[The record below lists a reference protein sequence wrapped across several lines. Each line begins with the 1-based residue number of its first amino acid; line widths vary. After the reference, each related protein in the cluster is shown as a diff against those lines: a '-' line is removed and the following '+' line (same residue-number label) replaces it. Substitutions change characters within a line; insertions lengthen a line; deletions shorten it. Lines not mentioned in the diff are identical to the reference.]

1 MFTFH
6 PLPPSLSS
14 SLSQHTIP
22 SVHDTGS
29 TPASEPVSHLDR
41 SYKSIH
47 HYAQYSYTLF
57 GANIIFMCLIT
68 TYKFY
73 VRRENR
79 RLDAGGEE
87 AKKAMRHGV
96 TQEQVDLGWRYVGY

>member
-1 MFTFH
+1 
-6 PLPPSLSS
+6 
-14 SLSQHTIP
+14 
-22 SVHDTGS
+22 
-29 TPASEPVSHLDR
+29 
-41 SYKSIH
+41 
-47 HYAQYSYTLF
+47 
-57 GANIIFMCLIT
+57 MCLIT
-68 TYKFY
+68 AYKFY